1 MQRFLHGKYNV
12 TVLKN
17 LQFMSCNNFAE
28 AKDLSVYAKRMYD
41 VISYESKSYYD
52 EREAFKSLVG
62 PGGDVGDVPKLRGS
76 QPSER
81 LCRKLSET
89 DIVEVQASPRP
100 ARRLRT
106 KCQPALSPESPTTS
120 VVKTVPT
127 EIKEVKETTNSFFVT
142 AGCCQPEDLCLAFTK
157 KQAQQR
163 AAILLKDQSESERR
177 WTLQMDAWT
186 ERLQAGKER
195 RCRKQREY
203 EAGLRQAKG
212 SRCMEYADLVK
223 AKQEEASAEDT
234 EEDCRV

>member
-1 MQRFLHGKYNV
+1 M
-12 TVLKN
+12 
-17 LQFMSCNNFAE
+17 
-28 AKDLSVYAKRMYD
+28 
-41 VISYESKSYYD
+41 ISYESKSYYD

-62 PGGDVGDVPKLRGS
+62 PGGEVDDVPKLRGS

-142 AGCCQPEDLCLAFTK
+142 ACWRDEAIKRMQEYENGEVPTELMPAFTK
-157 KQAQQR
+157 KQAHQR

-186 ERLQAGKER
+186 ESWLEGKANR
-195 RCRKQREY
+195 QTKQYEY
-203 EAGLRQAKG
+203 ETGLEAKG
-212 SRCMEYADLVK
+212 SRCIVYADIVK
-223 AKQEEASAEDT
+223 DEQQEAPGI
-234 EEDCRV
+234 